1 MTGRSP
7 LKQRGRLGVLA
18 ATAAALACF
27 GTILSLPVL
36 ANDSSAYLATGG
48 LVMARNDA
56 IEMRSED
63 LFVSTAEIRVTYH
76 FVNRTNEDV
85 TTLVAFPLPDI
96 RSPSDEDNFVIP
108 EPDANQNFLAFE
120 TTVNGQP
127 VAMQVEQR
135 AEALGVDRTAL
146 LEGLG
151 LPLAPHDPALPD
163 LLAKLPV
170 EIRRDLYEIG
180 MIDDPGL
187 QPALPYS
194 PGIQPRWTARTTYY
208 WKQTFPAGR
217 EVVVEHRYQPSVG
230 GSAQTSIGEP
240 FESAEE
246 RRNYAERF
254 CTDDGFIRAVQRAR
268 ARAGSDNFIFS
279 EARLEYVLVTGAN
292 WAGPI
297 GRFTLTVDKGAPE
310 NLTSF
315 CMDGVKKI
323 APTRFRVEKTDFWPE
338 RNLQIL
344 FLEPHR
350 LQ

>member
-1 MTGRSP
+1 MTGRSLP
-7 LKQRGRLGVLA
+7 MQHWRRRSMVA
-18 ATAAALACF
+18 AVVFASLCAAH
-27 GTILSLPVL
+27 SLPAS

-56 IEMRSED
+56 VEMRSED

-76 FVNRTNEDV
+76 FFNRTNEDV

-96 RSPSDEDNFVIP
+96 RAPSEEDNFVIP
-108 EPDANQNFLAFE
+108 VPDADRNFLAFE
-120 TTVNGQP
+120 TKVNGQP

-135 AEALGVDRTAL
+135 AETLGVDRTAW
-146 LEGLG
+146 LESLG
-151 LPLAPHDPALPD
+151 LPLAPHDPALPN

-170 EIRRDLYEIG
+170 ETRRELYENG
-180 MIDDPGL
+180 MIDDPGIG
-187 QPALPYS
+187 PTLPYS
-194 PGIQPRWTARTTYY
+194 AGIQPRWMARTTYY

-217 EVVVEHRYQPSVG
+217 EIVIEHRYQPSVG
-230 GSAQTSIGEP
+230 GSVQTSIGEP
-240 FESAEE
+240 FESPQDK
-246 RRNYAERF
+246 RDYADRF
-254 CTDDGFIRAVQRAR
+254 CVDDGFTRAVKNAR
-268 ARAGSDNFIFS
+268 ARAGSDSFILS

-292 WAGPI
+292 WSGPI

-323 APTRFRVEKTDFWPE
+323 APTQFRVEKTDFWPE

-344 FLEPHR
+344 ILEPHW

>member
-7 LKQRGRLGVLA
+7 VMRRRRLCALA
-18 ATAAALACF
+18 ATAAALACLCAV
-27 GTILSLPVL
+27 LSLPVL

-76 FVNRTNEDV
+76 FLNRSNEDV
-85 TTLVAFPLPDI
+85 TTLVAFPLPEI
-96 RSPSDEDNFVIP
+96 RSPSEEDNFVIP
-108 EPDANQNFLAFE
+108 VPEADRNFLAFE
-120 TTVNGQP
+120 TKVDGHP
-127 VAMQVEQR
+127 VVMQVEQR
-135 AEALGVDRTAL
+135 AETLGVDRTAW
-146 LEGLG
+146 LESLG

-163 LLAKLPV
+163 LLARLP
-170 EIRRDLYEIG
+170 EDTRRELYESG
-180 MIDDPGL
+180 MTDDPGIG
-187 QPALPYS
+187 PALPYS
-194 PGIQPRWTARTTYY
+194 AGIQPRWTARTTFY

-217 EVVVEHRYQPSVG
+217 EIVIEHRYQPSVG

-240 FESAEE
+240 FEGLQE
-246 RRNYAERF
+246 RRAYAERF
-254 CTDDGFIRAVQRAR
+254 CIEDSFVRAVNRAR
-268 ARAGSDNFIFS
+268 ARAGSDSFIFS

-315 CMDGVKKI
+315 CMDGVQKI
-323 APTRFRVEKTDFWPE
+323 APTQFRVEKTDFWPD

-344 FLEPHR
+344 ILEPHW

>member
-1 MTGRSP
+1 MKGRSP
-7 LKQRGRLGVLA
+7 LSPRRRRRFLA
-18 ATAAALACF
+18 AAAAALTCVCAVQA
-27 GTILSLPVL
+27 GPSL

-76 FVNRTNEDV
+76 FLNRTDKDV

-108 EPDANQNFLAFE
+108 VPDADRNFLAFE
-120 TTVNGQP
+120 TKVNGQP

-146 LEGLG
+146 LESLG
-151 LPLAPHDPALPD
+151 LPIAPHDAALPD
-163 LLAKLPV
+163 LLARLPV
-170 EIRRDLYEIG
+170 ETRLDLYENG

-194 PGIQPRWTARTTYY
+194 SGIQPRWTAHTTYY
-208 WKQTFPAGR
+208 WKQTFPAGQ
-217 EVVVEHRYQPSVG
+217 VIVVEHRYQPSVG
-230 GSAQTSIGEP
+230 GSAQTAIGEP

-246 RRNYAERF
+246 RRSYAERF
-254 CTDDGFIRAVQRAR
+254 CMDDGFIRAVQKAR
-268 ARAGSDNFIFS
+268 ARAGSGNFIFS

-315 CMDGVKKI
+315 CMDGVRKI
-323 APTRFRVEKTDFWPE
+323 APTQFRVEKTDFWPE

-344 FLEPHR
+344 ILEPHW